1 MFLYLGF
8 VGHPSNLLHQ
18 VVPVPCVTQFR
29 MLTSHA
35 IQYLYLHFCTDFI
48 MLLSNEQIYAQSQQL
63 LPLRTESRKRDK
75 LHVYN
80 YVRPLSL
87 SLC

>member
-48 MLLSNEQIYAQSQQL
+48 MLLTAMNKFMPKAN
-63 LPLRTESRKRDK
+63 
-75 LHVYN
+75 N
-80 YVRPLSL
+80 YCP
-87 SLC
+87 